1 VLTPVAEGT
10 ETKVGTDPARA
21 EIEPNTTYLEPNV
34 EDVDGTPGYMHVT
47 PDDMPLRTAIG
58 FPRTPALDGTTRQT
72 REAAM
77 EAIRLWEKAIQP
89 SLPWFRIEFVE
100 KDSSAAVQVKWKRR
114 LAGPYGGFG
123 GLRYWVTEQGLRVGG
138 AMEITMQPGL
148 PGSAEPL
155 KLNEV
160 RLLIAHEFGH
170 VLGLRHCL
178 DCDSAMNYSW
188 HTRDR
193 IFVTATDVRTFLALV
208 EQPNGVRV
216 DGQPLKALRRSENAP

>member
-1 VLTPVAEGT
+1 
-10 ETKVGTDPARA
+10 
-21 EIEPNTTYLEPNV
+21 
-34 EDVDGTPGYMHVT
+34 
-47 PDDMPLRTAIG
+47 
-58 FPRTPALDGTTRQT
+58 
-72 REAAM
+72 
-77 EAIRLWEKAIQP
+77 
-89 SLPWFRIEFVE
+89 
-100 KDSSAAVQVKWKRR
+100 
-114 LAGPYGGFG
+114 
-123 GLRYWVTEQGLRVGG
+123 
-138 AMEITMQPGL
+138 MEITMQPGL